1 MSTAADKRALAKA
14 AAGES
19 LRRTALRRA
28 AMYTSPGVP
37 RDVLAGLSA
46 PLRFEGGGL
55 AAALAFAAPGS
66 PNFAALIVELLDLT
80 RANMRA
86 VYEAAPG
93 WGGWRDGKKRGEL
106 LDADSRFIVAR
117 GEGPAGGG
125 GGALLGFACF
135 RFLLDGERDVLYLFE
150 LQLAEAAQRKGLGRH
165 LMLLCEQVARA
176 AGMQRCGSARSRAP
190 FARVFY
196 PPPPPPSLP
205 PFSPVWS

>member
-1 MSTAADKRALAKA
+1 M
-14 AAGES
+14 
-19 LRRTALRRA
+19 RRVALRRA

-66 PNFAALIVELLDLT
+66 PNFAALVAELLDLT

-86 VYEAAPG
+86 LYEAAPG

-106 LDADSRFIVAR
+106 LDTDSRFIVAR

-176 AGMQRCGSARSRAP
+176 AGMQRCGRARSRARTRAS
-190 FARVFY
+190 FACVFY
-196 PPPPPPSLP
+196 PPPPPSLP